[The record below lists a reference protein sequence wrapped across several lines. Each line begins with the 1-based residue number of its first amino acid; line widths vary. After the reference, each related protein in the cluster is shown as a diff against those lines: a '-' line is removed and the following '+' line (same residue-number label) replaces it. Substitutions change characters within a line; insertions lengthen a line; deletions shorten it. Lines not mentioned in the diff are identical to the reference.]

1 MTGRECDG
9 IVKANPLVSIT
20 LVASLVLGWSL
31 VAGAQSGWP
40 DAKKPDAKASSPK
53 ATKEATPKAA
63 RTTPRTKRKP
73 ASAKTPPPGV
83 ASSQLRAADETALR
97 VMSEIIARQTLAI
110 EVLTRRVEATE
121 RRLAVTARD
130 PEMAAVSGAEL
141 IAESADVFR
150 AALFVDWDEVI
161 DGLSR

>member
-1 MTGRECDG
+1 
-9 IVKANPLVSIT
+9 
-20 LVASLVLGWSL
+20 
-31 VAGAQSGWP
+31 
-40 DAKKPDAKASSPK
+40 
-53 ATKEATPKAA
+53 
-63 RTTPRTKRKP
+63 
-73 ASAKTPPPGV
+73 
-83 ASSQLRAADETALR
+83 LRAADETALR